1 MFNKLQ
7 FNSLVTSIL
16 LLPTLALTAQE
27 ANAHPLDF
35 TFNNSTNYPVY
46 ELYVSSNST
55 DNWEEDVLAENI
67 LPANQST
74 RVNFS
79 GDPGNC
85 LFDIKAVFKDG
96 SYMEDYKIDLCTVS
110 EVTL

>member
-1 MFNKLQ
+1 MSNKLQ
-7 FNSLVTSIL
+7 INSLVTSIL
-16 LLPTLALTAQE
+16 LLPTLALTTQK

-35 TFNNSTNYPVY
+35 IFNNSTNYPVY

-67 LPANQST
+67 LPANHST

-79 GDPGNC
+79 GDIGNC

-96 SYMEDYKIDLCTVS
+96 SYREDYKIDLCTVS
-110 EVTL
+110 EVSL